1 MEIVFSVTAL
11 DLQLFR
17 QLEAAVDEN
26 GVVEQ
31 RDFDD
36 GIVAVVKLVAEQVVW
51 VGVETFV
58 VDAVEH

>member
-1 MEIVFSVTAL
+1 MGIVFSVTAL
-11 DLQLFR
+11 DLQLFP

-36 GIVAVVKLVAEQVVW
+36 EIVVVVKLVAEQVVW